1 MPSLRFS
8 SVTPPTPFYS
18 SFPTLS
24 TFSPMSLGSL
34 SSCRLDWRMIGLNL
48 THIADLSRLL
58 AQATTAPSVPI
69 CNDVVS
75 FTSLANKVINHLRN
89 SSIHVQHGLSDVEF
103 TRVQAEFGFMFPLN
117 LHVALT
123 ASLPIGSRFH
133 D

>member
-1 MPSLRFS
+1 MASLVCLIILPVIFD
-8 SVTPPTPFYS
+8 V
-18 SFPTLS
+18 
-24 TFSPMSLGSL
+24 
-34 SSCRLDWRMIGLNL
+34 DWRMIGLNP

-58 AQATTAPSVPI
+58 AQATTAPSVLI

-117 LHVALT
+117 LHVVLT